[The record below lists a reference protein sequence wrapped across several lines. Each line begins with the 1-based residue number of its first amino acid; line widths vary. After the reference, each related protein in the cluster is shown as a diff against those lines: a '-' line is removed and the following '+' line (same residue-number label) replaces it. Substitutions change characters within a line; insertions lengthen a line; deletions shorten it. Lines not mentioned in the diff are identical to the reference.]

1 MAQEKR
7 KTVRKRTPQIVYVE
21 LGSDNGGILLNLSEG
36 GCSFQAISP
45 VQQGKLHF
53 KFEIG
58 EGRKIEGDAELAW
71 SDDSRKLGGL
81 RFVDLS
87 NEVRSQIGTWLGQAT
102 PGERRPPSASA
113 KPQAPAIPSVDPSS
127 KLKLVPPRPDT
138 NPRTPDPDR
147 SPRNIDVRSPEAKTG
162 RSDTLADLVAE
173 VFSEEPSS
181 APLPEPAPS
190 PQSLRARGLPGEA
203 NTRSTLPSGNARPK
217 LSDSLAELAAEVFA
231 ESAPAQSAPPAEP
244 PAPTSS
250 EAPSAAESEAKRRR
264 ARLRAEA
271 RLAASSPVNAPPGPP
286 TETIPSRPEAP
297 AQASPVQSQTSSTHA
312 PRVPQAWQNLAADPS
327 PAGRDYPVPTPSGAQ
342 TPKPPVRTQPPP
354 SPVEPI
360 ATHRLSDQVDGPIPP
375 QAGHSAAPIHQAP
388 FENLDDL
395 SSPIPVRRSAG
406 LGTGVAAIV
415 VAAGLAAVVIFFHQQ
430 IGSSLI
436 WLGGSLRGDSA
447 ATVVSPSSNPR
458 PAIPPANPAN
468 PGAARASNETAPG
481 EDVAQPPLASSG
493 SAASPTENEA
503 LSLWTATRNGDL
515 HAQVLLGE
523 RMALGNG
530 VKKNCDLARVLL
542 TSALRKGNAE
552 AKVKLDELPKL
563 GCPAD

>member
-1 MAQEKR
+1 MAQDKR

-71 SDDSRKLGGL
+71 SDDSKKLGGL

-102 PGERRPPSASA
+102 PADRRPASA
-113 KPQAPAIPSVDPSS
+113 AIKPQAPAMPSVDPSL
-127 KLKLVPPRPDT
+127 KLKVVPPRRDT
-138 NPRTPDPDR
+138 DSRAPNLDR

-162 RSDTLADLVAE
+162 RGDTLADLVAE
-173 VFSEEPSS
+173 VFSEESVS
-181 APLPEPAPS
+181 APSPEPAPN
-190 PQSLRARGLPGEA
+190 PQSGRTRGLQGDA
-203 NTRSTLPSGNARPK
+203 SAGSTLVPANARPK
-217 LSDSLAELAAEVFA
+217 LSDNLAEFAAEVFA
-231 ESAPAQSAPPAEP
+231 ETAPAQSAPSAELP
-244 PAPTSS
+244 MPTPSDV
-250 EAPSAAESEAKRRR
+250 PSAAESEAKRRR

-271 RLAASSPVNAPPGPP
+271 RLAASSRVDPLPGPP
-286 TETIPSRPEAP
+286 TETIPSPPETA
-297 AQASPVQSQTSSTHA
+297 AQASPAPSPTTPTHA

-327 PAGRDYPVPTPSGAQ
+327 PYAGRDYPVPTQSGAQ
-342 TPKPPVRTQPPP
+342 VPKPPVRTDPAP
-354 SPVEPI
+354 SAVEP
-360 ATHRLSDQVDGPIPP
+360 AVAHLLSDQVDAPIPSRS
-375 QAGHSAAPIHQAP
+375 GHSAVPIHHAP

-395 SSPIPVRRSAG
+395 SSHTPVRRSAG

-415 VAAGLAAVVIFFHQQ
+415 IAAGLAAAIIFFHQQ

-447 ATVVSPSSNPR
+447 ATVVSPPSNAR
-458 PAIPPANPAN
+458 PAIAPAS
-468 PGAARASNETAPG
+468 PGAAPASNDATPG
-481 EDVAQPPLASSG
+481 EEIAQQPLSSNG
-493 SAASPTENEA
+493 PAASPTENEA
-503 LSLWTATRNGDL
+503 LSLWTATKNGDL

-542 TSALRKGNAE
+542 TSAMRKGNAE